1 MGTTVLAIFLLVYL
15 GMLLGKLPGLALDRT
30 GVALLGAIA
39 MVSVGA
45 LPLDD
50 AWRAVDVPTV
60 TLLFALMVVSAQ
72 FRLAG
77 FYAML
82 TRWITAR
89 KLSPGGLLGLVI
101 LASGGLSAL
110 LTNDVVCLAVTP
122 ILIEGC
128 RRRQLSPVPFLLG
141 LACASNVGSAA
152 TLIGNPQNILIG
164 QTLGLGF
171 GQFLLDAGVP
181 AGLGL
186 GLTWAVIRIQYADRF
201 HGEIAAMPADPP
213 PAYDRWQSSK
223 AIAVCVVL
231 VGAFCFLPELPRHG
245 VALTAAG
252 VLLLSRR
259 MSSRRT
265 LALVDWQ
272 LLVLFIGLFVVNAAL
287 AATGAVGAGL
297 EELR

>member
-1 MGTTVLAIFLLVYL
+1 
-15 GMLLGKLPGLALDRT
+15 
-30 GVALLGAIA
+30 
-39 MVSVGA
+39 
-45 LPLDD
+45 
-50 AWRAVDVPTV
+50 
-60 TLLFALMVVSAQ
+60 
-72 FRLAG
+72 
-77 FYAML
+77 
-82 TRWITAR
+82 
-89 KLSPGGLLGLVI
+89 
-101 LASGGLSAL
+101 
-110 LTNDVVCLAVTP
+110 
-122 ILIEGC
+122 
-128 RRRQLSPVPFLLG
+128 
-141 LACASNVGSAA
+141 VGSAA

-297 EELR
+297 EELRSLGLDVSRPAWLFSLGVVLSNLVSNVPATMLLLPAASAPGAGAILALSSTLAGNLLLVGSIANVIVVDGAKAQGVHIGVMTHLRTGGPVTLLTLLTAALWLTLRAP